1 MTGNFRACD
10 KDSSAAYT
18 ASFSVNSADE
28 LGQAWEDFKASI
40 PFSRWYSDNEMDEG
54 DAELLEDLD

>member
-1 MTGNFRACD
+1 
-10 KDSSAAYT
+10 
-18 ASFSVNSADE
+18 